1 MIQKQESPS
10 MQYYMSMESTVYFE
24 QEYPPNSDTAEK
36 MFFAKHFKRNLSN

>member
-36 MFFAKHFKRNLSN
+36 KSFLLNILREI